1 MSVQKISSFKT
12 FTELKGQQTAAKL
25 HEEGKARRAEIVSK
39 IGAALEEMGVTS
51 LQELDEEKRN
61 SLIAKIFNEDKA
73 EDIEKKIVAMGK
85 PEEEDPEKGANLTNE
100 SVINEGTRSQIGKI
114 DKSGKMTVSDSMPRS
129 LYISYIEALS
139 EDELAEYSTQ
149 YVLRASFSKD
159 NNHGFLEPGSKAV
172 ITNYEETSV
181 FD

>member
-114 DKSGKMTVSDSMPRS
+114 DKSGKIVS
-129 LYISYIEALS
+129 
-139 EDELAEYSTQ
+139 T
-149 YVLRASFSKD
+149 YVHYDGYPENMVPLLKNYKD
-159 NNHGFLEPGSKAV
+159 NLLKDNDS
-172 ITNYEETSV
+172 I
-181 FD
+181 